1 MADRSSPGVDNSEG
15 VNRAGVIGAGAQI
28 SGNVHQEF
36 HVTSGGGKDGRWY
49 PVKDLLLPIIV
60 GLVVAAVGGAWGKTK
75 FDIATAPER
84 TAAYSQNLVTLSNEA
99 LKLYMAQ
106 PTSPDLT
113 AKLQEIASQARAV
126 EAAAAFLG
134 DSTKLGAQRPD
145 FWLRPG
151 GGGIRLG
158 ESASFGIRSVDPN
171 GNLAIIINNMARGL
185 SSGGVVEFVSEG
197 KKCYATYV
205 SKSPDSSL
213 IGFNIS
219 CNPPKK

>member
-1 MADRSSPGVDNSEG
+1 MADRSPPGVDNSEA
-15 VNRAGVIGAGAQI
+15 VNRAGNIGAGAQI

-36 HVTSGGGKDGRWY
+36 HVTSGGGTGGRWY
-49 PVKDLLLPIIV
+49 PVKDLFLPIIV
-60 GLVVAAVGGAWGKTK
+60 GLVVAVVGGAWGKTK

-84 TAAYSQNLVTLSNEA
+84 TVAYSQNLITLSNEA
-99 LKLYMAQ
+99 LKLHTAQ

-171 GNLAIIINNMARGL
+171 GNLAITLNNTPRSL
-185 SSGGVVEFVSEG
+185 LSGGFVDFVSEG

-205 SKSPDSSL
+205 SRSPDSSL

-219 CNPPKK
+219 CNSHQK